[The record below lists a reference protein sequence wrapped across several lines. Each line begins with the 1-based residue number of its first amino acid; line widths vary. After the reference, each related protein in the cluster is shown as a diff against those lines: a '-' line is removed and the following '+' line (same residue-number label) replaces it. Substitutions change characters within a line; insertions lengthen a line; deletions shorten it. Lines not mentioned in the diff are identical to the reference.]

1 MTNEIFEITKIMNNI
16 KNHDFSVA
24 DLKITKE
31 ESDIITMCLET
42 QKHLLDFDENMKD
55 PILK

>member
-1 MTNEIFEITKIMNNI
+1 MTDELFEITKIMNNI

-31 ESDIITMCLET
+31 ESEIITMCLET
-42 QKHLLDFDENMKD
+42 QKHLLDYDENMKE
-55 PILK
+55 PIK